1 MLPANTAEYT
11 YAWAETLPAELPL
24 ENGKTYT
31 VIKTAVV
38 VTPPTSEEPDNS
50 EEPTTSEQPTTSE
63 PSSSESSSSKNGCFG
78 SVGGLSAGVLALG
91 AAVMLLKKKKED
103 K

>member
-1 MLPANTAEYT
+1 M
-11 YAWAETLPAELPL
+11 PAELPL

-38 VTPPTSEEPDNS
+38 VTPPTSEDPDNS
-50 EEPTTSEQPTTSE
+50 EEPTTSE
-63 PSSSESSSSKNGCFG
+63 PSSSKSGCFG

-91 AAVMLLKKKKED
+91 AAVMLFKKKKED